1 MKNVAIVGMGA
12 LGILFG
18 GEIAENLK
26 EGHAAFVMDEDRAVR
41 HRKDSYSINGRN
53 VTYPIETPE
62 EFLKNGKADLI
73 LLGVKYPALNEA
85 MALMEPLVYEGT
97 TFVSM
102 MNGISSERI

>member
-41 HRKDSYSINGRN
+41 HRKDSYN
-53 VTYPIETPE
+53 VRYM
-62 EFLKNGKADLI
+62 LQH
-73 LLGVKYPALNEA
+73 
-85 MALMEPLVYEGT
+85 PLPVY
-97 TFVSM
+97 
-102 MNGISSERI
+102 RCPYQ

>member
-41 HRKDSYSINGRN
+41 HR
-53 VTYPIETPE
+53 
-62 EFLKNGKADLI
+62 
-73 LLGVKYPALNEA
+73 
-85 MALMEPLVYEGT
+85 
-97 TFVSM
+97 
-102 MNGISSERI
+102 